1 MKVLLKTIVDYAG
14 WVHVAGVLVI
24 LLCLR
29 SVFLARRERD
39 RSIYSLEK
47 EAATGREFRVLTI
60 GMITG
65 LVMGLAFFLTAV
77 VAPRVTFV
85 EPEAEPAEATPVA
98 ALVLP
103 TVTPTRARATA
114 TPTTTPTR
122 IRPTLPPPT
131 LSVPFS
137 NTVTITD
144 VATSTPAPTPVP
156 LCPNPLA
163 RLTSPQPGGTASK
176 AVQILGTA
184 NTPDFDYYKLEYST
198 TGRQDQW
205 AVVTD
210 LHRRPVESGL
220 LDVWD
225 TSALPNGV
233 YNLRLVVVDKTGN
246 YPLPCSV
253 RVNVSN

>member
-14 WVHVAGVLVI
+14 WVHIVGVMVI

-29 SVFLARRERD
+29 SVFLARHERD

-60 GMITG
+60 GLMTG

-85 EPEAEPAEATPVA
+85 EPEMEPEATPVA

-103 TVTPTRARATA
+103 TVTPTLARATA
-114 TPTTTPTR
+114 TPTATSTR
-122 IRPTLPPPT
+122 VRPTLPPPT
-131 LSVPFS
+131 LPILIPD
-137 NTVTITD
+137 TMITD
-144 VATSTPAPTPVP
+144 VVTSTPVPTPVP
-156 LCPNPLA
+156 VCPNPLA
-163 RLTSPQPGGTASK
+163 RLTSPQPGGIVSK

-184 NTPDFDYYKLEYST
+184 NTPEFDYYKLEYAVP
-198 TGRQDQW
+198 GRQDQW

-210 LHRRPVESGL
+210 LHRRPVDNGL

-225 TSALPNGV
+225 TTGLPDGV

-246 YPLPCSV
+246 YPQPCSV
-253 RVNVSN
+253 RLTVSN